1 MSMCLVTNKTMAA
14 PAAIEN
20 QISINLYDVNILLNA
35 IATINNDNMSNHN
48 YSRTDV
54 QKQTTYNLLQRS
66 TEALNYANAFG
77 YAIQKMNSGD
87 YSEDVLIACYDS
99 LIKLDDYIKHK
110 EITYNNTLLN
120 EALNAIQKF
129 IPLVNYIADNYAN
142 LLEQN
147 NLPVYSSDM
156 YSSNN
161 TYNNTNQNNVFS
173 FLSNIFH

>member
-1 MSMCLVTNKTMAA
+1 MEDLRIIKTKK
-14 PAAIEN
+14 
-20 QISINLYDVNILLNA
+20 NL
-35 IATINNDNMSNHN
+35 
-48 YSRTDV
+48 
-54 QKQTTYNLLQRS
+54 
-66 TEALNYANAFG
+66 
-77 YAIQKMNSGD
+77 
-87 YSEDVLIACYDS
+87 YDS